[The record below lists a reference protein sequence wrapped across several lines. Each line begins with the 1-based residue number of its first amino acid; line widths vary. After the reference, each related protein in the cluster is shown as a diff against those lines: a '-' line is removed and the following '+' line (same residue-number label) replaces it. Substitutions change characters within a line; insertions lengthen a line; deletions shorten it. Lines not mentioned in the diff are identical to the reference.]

1 MTYIQLK
8 TDADIKHI
16 LNQLPQDKNY
26 FNNAWSHSILNDAP
40 NKKEFIIK
48 ALQVALDEYTATK
61 PTTKGGKIGM
71 FIARIASVLSKFVKI
86 LKRKEGGK

>member
-1 MTYIQLK
+1 MTYLELK
-8 TDADIKHI
+8 TDKEIVTI
-16 LNQLPQDKNY
+16 LDQLPQDKNY

-48 ALQVALDEYTATK
+48 ALQVALDEYTATQ
-61 PTTKGGKIGM
+61 PTTKGGKIAR

-86 LKRKEGGK
+86 

>member
-1 MTYIQLK
+1 MTYMQLK
-8 TDADIKHI
+8 TDDDIKHI

-48 ALQVALDEYTATK
+48 ALQVALDEYTETK
-61 PTTKGGKIGM
+61 ASTKGGKIAR

>member
-1 MTYIQLK
+1 MTYLELK

-48 ALQVALDEYTATK
+48 ALQVALDEYTATQ
-61 PTTKGGKIGM
+61 PTTKGGKIAR
-71 FIARIASVLSKFVKI
+71 FIAKIASVLSRIVK
-86 LKRKEGGK
+86 L

>member
-40 NKKEFIIK
+40 NKKDFIIK
-48 ALQVALDEYTATK
+48 ALQVALDEYTATQ
-61 PTTKGGKIGM
+61 PTTKGGKIAR
-71 FIARIASVLSKFVKI
+71 FIAKIASVLSRIVK
-86 LKRKEGGK
+86 L

>member
-16 LNQLPQDKNY
+16 LNQLPQDRNY

-48 ALQVALDEYTATK
+48 ALQVALDEYTATQ
-61 PTTKGGKIGM
+61 PTTKGGKIAR
-71 FIARIASVLSKFVKI
+71 FIAKIASVLSRIVK
-86 LKRKEGGK
+86 L

>member
-1 MTYIQLK
+1 MTYLELK
-8 TDADIKHI
+8 TDEKIAEI
-16 LNQLPQDKNY
+16 LNRLPKDRNY

-61 PTTKGGKIGM
+61 PTTKGWKIAR

>member
-40 NKKEFIIK
+40 NK
-48 ALQVALDEYTATK
+48 
-61 PTTKGGKIGM
+61 
-71 FIARIASVLSKFVKI
+71 
-86 LKRKEGGK
+86 